1 MSKTQSEEHTLTSTE
16 YAPLTVGQTITIWPK
31 VLFSADRDT
40 EPGAQPWEATV
51 VGYTDDKVIIA
62 SDYPEPG
69 GFRAIDREC
78 VR

>member
-1 MSKTQSEEHTLTSTE
+1 METTQQQPTLV
-16 YAPLTVGQTITIWPK
+16 VGQEITIWPK
-31 VLFSADRDT
+31 VTFSADRDT
-40 EPGAQPWEATV
+40 EPGAQPWKAIV

-62 SDYPEPG
+62 DDSEYYRARG